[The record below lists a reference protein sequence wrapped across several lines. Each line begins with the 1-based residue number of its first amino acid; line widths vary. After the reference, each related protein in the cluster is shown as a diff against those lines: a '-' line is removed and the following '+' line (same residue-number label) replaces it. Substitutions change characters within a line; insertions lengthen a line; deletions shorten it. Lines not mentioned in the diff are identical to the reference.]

1 MEVCTK
7 FLSISNW
14 TYKHKRIFW
23 KIKISKFHR
32 TRGHGY
38 PKWPPFGQNFFL
50 KIFLAKNAYE
60 PESPLHYQLFDT
72 NFMTTAPYLPKL
84 WPFKDYGYPKKHQ
97 ILNTHISQNMGPRA
111 KKFGVAACLPKGYLH
126 TKNEQNRRQKIFWW
140 SIFTLISARMPL
152 WYNCHLYLTKL
163 SY

>member
-1 MEVCTK
+1 MEVYTK
-7 FLSISNW
+7 FLSLWNW

-84 WPFKDYGYPKKHQ
+84 WPFKGYGYPKKHQ

-111 KKFGVAACLPKGYLH
+111 KKFGVAPQGVPAHQKWAKSE
-126 TKNEQNRRQKIFWW
+126 TKIFLMIDFYFDF
-140 SIFTLISARMPL
+140 SQNAPL
-152 WYNCHLYLTKL
+152 VYI
-163 SY
+163 